1 MLPFSRIVKIYQKG
15 KLQFHHSIIKQF
27 VLEVT
32 LKTMEF
38 QLFSCSQGHFQ
49 PDQVV
54 QSPVQPGFKHFQGQG
69 NKFQCLTVLII
80 NNLFLASNL
89 NLLSFSLK
97 PVPFLLSPQSI
108 QSLSSFPAGPLWVL
122 EGCFEVCLEPS
133 LLCIEQPQLSQPVFK
148 VEALQPSEC
157 ICALFWTCFWTSF
170 LHWGIQS

>member
-1 MLPFSRIVKIYQKG
+1 MTADILTNQIHVAFQQNREDLLERK
-15 KLQFHHSIIKQF
+15 IIKRF
-27 VLEVT
+27 GLEVT

-38 QLFSCSQGHFQ
+38 QLFSCGQGHFQ

-54 QSPVQPGFKHFQGQG
+54 QSPVQPGFKLFQGQG

-97 PVPFLLSPQSI
+97 PVPFLLSP
-108 QSLSSFPAGPLWVL
+108 SSFPAGPLWVL

-133 LLCIEQPQLSQPVFK
+133 LLCIEQP
-148 VEALQPSEC
+148 
-157 ICALFWTCFWTSF
+157 
-170 LHWGIQS
+170 